1 MLIKI
6 TANAN
11 DLVFSSETAIDANQI
26 AIFHLGAENHVQ
38 VNPTTNKIEKVYLSK
53 NGTGHNVASIGTTSG
68 TVSRIQLGNVTN
80 NGKFHTIVDSL

>member
-38 VNPTTNKIEKVYLSK
+38 VNPTTNKIEKV
-53 NGTGHNVASIGTTSG
+53 
-68 TVSRIQLGNVTN
+68 
-80 NGKFHTIVDSL
+80 F

>member
-11 DLVFSSETAIDANQI
+11 DLVFSSETVIDANQI

-53 NGTGHNVASIGTTSG
+53 NGNGHNVASIGTTSS
-68 TVSRIQLGNVTN
+68 TVSRIQLGNVTS
-80 NGKFHTIVDSL
+80 NGKFHTVVDSL

>member
-11 DLVFSSETAIDANQI
+11 DLVFGSETIIDANQI

-53 NGTGHNVASIGTTSG
+53 KNNAHNVAAIGTTSG
-68 TVSRIQLGNVTN
+68 TVARIQIGNVTS
-80 NGKFHTIVDSL
+80 NGKFYTVVDSL